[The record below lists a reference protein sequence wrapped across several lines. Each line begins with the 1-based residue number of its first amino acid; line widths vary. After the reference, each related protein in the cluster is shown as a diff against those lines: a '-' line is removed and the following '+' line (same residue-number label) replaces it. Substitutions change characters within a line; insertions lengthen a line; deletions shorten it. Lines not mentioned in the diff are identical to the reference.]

1 MAVGESVRPAA
12 LRRGASQT
20 LPSERGVRPVRGL
33 RRLVFVLV
41 LVGLLAA
48 IPLSAVA
55 SESIISSDVRQA
67 DAAFNQS
74 LVAAVRG
81 GLDKG
86 AADTMIWRYSQVSA
100 IKPSAWWQAPIADHH
115 KLDELN
121 QIRSELEA
129 TYQQQ
134 IADSRDALQR
144 QLHQWNQ
151 MLAAA
156 QDAGVSADGL
166 DASTARFASFAAL
179 TNTPN
184 ALVALSSVV
193 SDQYTILDGRMA
205 AYRTARDQVDAATQ
219 NAQAL
224 LNGARQYSQLSLTGF
239 AAQIGAATDSLPS
252 VHSAEAFG
260 PILAQLQQTATGIQ
274 GLLDARTNAY
284 NQLADTRSTLA
295 SAQSIGA
302 NLGNHPSTI
311 NYLAGQLPGAGDQA
325 TFESISSRL
334 YQEKQAL
341 AGAIY
346 LKQSV
351 PVSYNAGV
359 GKVIVISLSRQV
371 LTAYQ
376 DGNAILTTFVAT
388 GRPQL
393 PTPPGVY
400 HIFARYSPYKMI
412 SPWPYSSPWW
422 YPPSWTNFA
431 MEFIGG
437 GYFIHDAPWRSW
449 YGPGANLYNGT
460 HGCVNV
466 PYSPMAT
473 LWNWAPN
480 GTTVVVQY

>member
-1 MAVGESVRPAA
+1 
-12 LRRGASQT
+12 
-20 LPSERGVRPVRGL
+20 VRGI
-33 RRLVFVLV
+33 RRLIFVFVV
-41 LVGLLAA
+41 VGLLAA
-48 IPLSAVA
+48 VPLSAVA
-55 SESIISSDVRQA
+55 SESVVSSDLRQA
-67 DAAFNQS
+67 DVAFNQS
-74 LVAAVRG
+74 LLAAVRG
-81 GLDKG
+81 GLDTG

-100 IKPSAWWQAPIADHH
+100 IKPSAWWQTPIADHH
-115 KLDELN
+115 KLDELS
-121 QIRSELEA
+121 QLSAELEA

-134 IADSRDALQR
+134 IADSRDAFQR

-151 MLAAA
+151 MVAEA
-156 QDAGVSADGL
+156 QNAGVSSDGL
-166 DASTARFASFAAL
+166 DAGTARFASYAAL
-179 TNTPN
+179 STTPN

-193 SDQYTILDGRMA
+193 SDQYAILDGRMA
-205 AYRTARDQVDAATQ
+205 AYRTARAQVDAAAQ
-219 NAQAL
+219 NAQTL
-224 LNGARQYSQLSLTGF
+224 LAGARQYSQLSLAGF
-239 AAQIGAATDSLPS
+239 AAQIVAANDSLPS

-260 PILAQLQQTATGIQ
+260 PVLAQLQQTAAGIQ
-274 GLLDARTNAY
+274 GLLDSRTNAY

-302 NLGNHPSTI
+302 NLGNHPNTI
-311 NYLAGQLPGAGDQA
+311 NYLAGQLAGAADQA
-325 TFESISSRL
+325 TFESISSQL

-351 PVSYNAGV
+351 PVSFNAGV

-400 HIFARYSPYKMI
+400 HIFARYSPYEMI
-412 SPWPYSSPWW
+412 SPWGYGSPWW
-422 YPPSWTNFA
+422 YPPSWTNWA
-431 MEFIGG
+431 MEFIRG

-473 LWNWAPN
+473 LWNWAPI

>member
-1 MAVGESVRPAA
+1 M
-12 LRRGASQT
+12 
-20 LPSERGVRPVRGL
+20 RGV
-33 RRLVFVLV
+33 RRLVFVSV
-41 LVGLLAA
+41 IVGLLAA
-48 IPLSAVA
+48 VPLSAVA
-55 SESIISSDVRQA
+55 SESILSTDLRQA
-67 DAAFNQS
+67 EVAFNQS
-74 LVAAVRG
+74 FLAAVGG

-86 AADTMIWRYSQVSA
+86 AADNMMWQYSQVTA
-100 IKPSAWWQAPIADHH
+100 MKPSAWWQAPIADHN
-115 KLDELN
+115 KLDELS
-121 QIRSELEA
+121 QLSQVLDA

-134 IADSRDALQR
+134 VADSRDALQR
-144 QLHQWNQ
+144 QLHLWNQ
-151 MLAAA
+151 MLADA
-156 QDAGVSADGL
+156 QNAGVSADGL
-166 DASTARFASFAAL
+166 DASTARFANYGAL
-179 TNTPN
+179 ATTPN
-184 ALVALSSVV
+184 ALLALSAVV
-193 SDQYTILDGRMA
+193 SDQYSILDGRMA
-205 AYRTARDQVDAATQ
+205 AYRTARDQVDAA
-219 NAQAL
+219 AQTARTL
-224 LNGARQYSQLSLTGF
+224 LAGAGQYPQLSLSGF
-239 AAQIGAATDSLPS
+239 AASIGAATDSLPS

-260 PILAQLQQTATGIQ
+260 PILAQLQQTAAGIQ
-274 GLLDARTNAY
+274 GLLNARTNAY

-302 NLGNHPSTI
+302 ALGNHPSTI
-311 NYLAGQLPGAGDQA
+311 NYLAGQLPGASDQG
-325 TFESISSRL
+325 TFQSISSQL

-341 AGAIY
+341 ASAIY
-346 LKQSV
+346 LKQQV

-388 GRPQL
+388 GRPAL

-400 HIFARYSPYKMI
+400 HIFARYSPYQMI
-412 SPWPYSSPWW
+412 SPWPYGSPYW
-422 YPPSWTNFA
+422 YPNSWTNWA
-431 MEFIGG
+431 MEFRGG

>member
-1 MAVGESVRPAA
+1 
-12 LRRGASQT
+12 
-20 LPSERGVRPVRGL
+20 VRGI
-33 RRLVFVLV
+33 RRLIFVFVV
-41 LVGLLAA
+41 VGLLAA
-48 IPLSAVA
+48 VPLSAVA
-55 SESIISSDVRQA
+55 SESVLSSDLRQA
-67 DAAFNQS
+67 DVAFNQS
-74 LVAAVRG
+74 LLAAVRG
-81 GLDKG
+81 GLDTG
-86 AADTMIWRYSQVSA
+86 AADTMVWRYSQVSA
-100 IKPSAWWQAPIADHH
+100 IKSSAWWQTPIADHH
-115 KLDELN
+115 KLDELT
-121 QIRSELEA
+121 QLSAELGA

-151 MLAAA
+151 MVAEA
-156 QDAGVSADGL
+156 QNAGVSSDGL
-166 DASTARFASFAAL
+166 DASTARFASYAAL
-179 TNTPN
+179 STTPN

-193 SDQYTILDGRMA
+193 SDQYAILDGRMA
-205 AYRTARDQVDAATQ
+205 AYRTARAQVDAAAQ
-219 NAQAL
+219 NAETL
-224 LNGARQYSQLSLTGF
+224 LAGARQYSQLSLTGF
-239 AAQIGAATDSLPS
+239 AAQIVAANDSLPT

-260 PILAQLQQTATGIQ
+260 PVLAQLQQTAAGIQ
-274 GLLDARTNAY
+274 GLLDSRTNAY

-302 NLGNHPSTI
+302 NLGNHPNTI
-311 NYLAGQLPGAGDQA
+311 NYLAEQLPGAADQA
-325 TFESISSRL
+325 TFESISSQL

-400 HIFARYSPYKMI
+400 HIFARYSPYKFI
-412 SPWPYSSPWW
+412 SPWPYGSPWW
-422 YPPSWTNFA
+422 YPPSWTSFA

-437 GYFIHDAPWRSW
+437 RYFIHYAPWPSW

-473 LWNWAPN
+473 LWNWAPI

>member
-1 MAVGESVRPAA
+1 M
-12 LRRGASQT
+12 
-20 LPSERGVRPVRGL
+20 RGVR
-33 RRLVFVLV
+33 RLIFVFVV
-41 LVGLLAA
+41 VGLLAA
-48 IPLSAVA
+48 VPLSAIA
-55 SESIISSDVRQA
+55 SESVLSSDLRQA
-67 DAAFNQS
+67 DGAFNQS
-74 LVAAVRG
+74 LLAAVRG

-86 AADTMIWRYSQVSA
+86 AADTMVWRYSQVSA
-100 IKPSAWWQAPIADHH
+100 IKSSAWWQTPIADNH
-115 KLDELN
+115 KLDELI
-121 QIRSELEA
+121 QLSAELEA

-151 MLAAA
+151 MVAEA
-156 QDAGVSADGL
+156 QNAGVSSDGL
-166 DASTARFASFAAL
+166 DASTARFASYAAL
-179 TNTPN
+179 STTPN

-193 SDQYTILDGRMA
+193 SDQYAILDGRMA

-219 NAQAL
+219 NAQTL
-224 LNGARQYSQLSLTGF
+224 LAGARQYSQLSLTGF
-239 AAQIGAATDSLPS
+239 AAQIAAANDSLPS

-260 PILAQLQQTATGIQ
+260 PILAQLQQTAAGIQ
-274 GLLDARTNAY
+274 GLLNARTNAY

-302 NLGNHPSTI
+302 NLGNHPNTI
-311 NYLAGQLPGAGDQA
+311 NNLAGQLPSAADQP
-325 TFESISSRL
+325 TFESISSQL

-376 DGNAILTTFVAT
+376 DGNVVLTTFVAT

-400 HIFARYSPYKMI
+400 HIFARYSPYEMI
-412 SPWPYSSPWW
+412 SPWAYGSPWW
-422 YPPSWTNFA
+422 YPPSWTNWA
-431 MEFIGG
+431 MEFIRG

-473 LWNWAPN
+473 LWNWAPI

>member
-1 MAVGESVRPAA
+1 S
-12 LRRGASQT
+12 
-20 LPSERGVRPVRGL
+20 
-33 RRLVFVLV
+33 
-41 LVGLLAA
+41 LA
-48 IPLSAVA
+48 
-55 SESIISSDVRQA
+55 
-67 DAAFNQS
+67 
-74 LVAAVRG
+74 
-81 GLDKG
+81 
-86 AADTMIWRYSQVSA
+86 
-100 IKPSAWWQAPIADHH
+100 
-115 KLDELN
+115 
-121 QIRSELEA
+121 
-129 TYQQQ
+129 
-134 IADSRDALQR
+134 
-144 QLHQWNQ
+144 
-151 MLAAA
+151 
-156 QDAGVSADGL
+156 
-166 DASTARFASFAAL
+166 
-179 TNTPN
+179 
-184 ALVALSSVV
+184 
-193 SDQYTILDGRMA
+193 
-205 AYRTARDQVDAATQ
+205 
-219 NAQAL
+219 
-224 LNGARQYSQLSLTGF
+224 GF
-239 AAQIGAATDSLPS
+239 AAQIGTATSSVPS

-260 PILAQLQQTATGIQ
+260 PVLAQLQQTAAGIQ
-274 GLLDARTNAY
+274 GLLNARANAY

-311 NYLAGQLPGAGDQA
+311 NYLAGQLPGAGDQG

-341 AGAIY
+341 SGAIY

-351 PVSYNAGV
+351 PVAYNAGV
-359 GKVIVISLSRQV
+359 GKVIVVSLSRQV

-412 SPWPYSSPWW
+412 SPWPYGSPWW
-422 YPPSWTNFA
+422 YPSSWTSFA

-473 LWNWAPN
+473 LWNWAPI

>member
-1 MAVGESVRPAA
+1 M
-12 LRRGASQT
+12 
-20 LPSERGVRPVRGL
+20 RGL

-41 LVGLLAA
+41 FVGIVAA

-55 SESIISSDVRQA
+55 SESYLSSNVRQA

-74 LVAAVRG
+74 FVAAVRG

-121 QIRSELEA
+121 QIRAELEA

-134 IADSRDALQR
+134 IAESRDALQR
-144 QLHQWNQ
+144 QLHHWNQ
-151 MLAAA
+151 MLADA
-156 QDAGVSADGL
+156 QNAGVSADGL
-166 DASTARFASFAAL
+166 DASTARFASLAAL
-179 TNTPN
+179 SNTPN

-219 NAQAL
+219 NAQSL
-224 LNGARQYSQLSLTGF
+224 LASARQYSQLSVAGF
-239 AAQIGAATDSLPS
+239 ASQIGAATDSVPS

-260 PILAQLQQTATGIQ
+260 PILAQLQQTAAGIQ

-302 NLGNHPSTI
+302 TVGNHPSTI
-311 NYLAGQLPGAGDQA
+311 NYLAGQLPGAADQGA
-325 TFESISSRL
+325 FESLSSRL

-341 AGAIY
+341 AGAIFT
-346 LKQSV
+346 KQMA
-351 PVSYNAGV
+351 PVTYNAGV
-359 GKVIVISLSRQV
+359 GKLIVVSLSRQV

-376 DGNAILTTFVAT
+376 DGAVVLTTFVAT

-400 HIFARYSPYKMI
+400 QIFHRYSPYKMI
-412 SPWPYSSPWW
+412 SPWPPSSPWW
-422 YPPSWTNFA
+422 YPPSWTNWA

-473 LWNWAPN
+473 LWNWAPI

>member
-1 MAVGESVRPAA
+1 
-12 LRRGASQT
+12 
-20 LPSERGVRPVRGL
+20 VRGL
-33 RRLVFVLV
+33 RRLIFVLV
-41 LVGLLAA
+41 VVGLLGA

-55 SESIISSDVRQA
+55 SESILSGDVRQA
-67 DAAFNQS
+67 EVAFNQS
-74 LVAAVRG
+74 LLAAVRG
-81 GLDKG
+81 GLDQG
-86 AADTMIWRYSQVSA
+86 AADTMMWRYHQVSA
-100 IKPSAWWQAPIADHH
+100 IKSSAWWQVPIADHH
-115 KLDELN
+115 KLDELS
-121 QIRSELEA
+121 QLSFELETA
-129 TYQQQ
+129 YQQQ
-134 IADSRDALQR
+134 VADSRDALQR
-144 QLHQWNQ
+144 QLHHWNQ
-151 MLAAA
+151 MLAEA
-156 QDAGVSADGL
+156 QNAGVSADGL
-166 DASTARFASFAAL
+166 DADTRFGSYAAL
-179 TNTPN
+179 ATTPN

-193 SDQYTILDGRMA
+193 SEQYTILDGRMA
-205 AYRTARDQVDAATQ
+205 AYRTARDQVEAATQ
-219 NAQAL
+219 TAKTL
-224 LNGARQYSQLSLTGF
+224 LAGAGQYPQLSLAGF
-239 AAQIGAATDSLPS
+239 ATQIGAATDSLPS

-260 PILAQLQQTATGIQ
+260 PILAQLQQTAAGIQ

-302 NLGNHPSTI
+302 TLGNHPSTI
-311 NYLAGQLPGAGDQA
+311 NYLAGQLPSAADQA

-346 LKQSV
+346 LKQQV
-351 PVSYNAGV
+351 PISYNAGV

-371 LTAYQ
+371 LTAFE

-400 HIFARYSPYKMI
+400 HIFHRYSPYKMI
-412 SPWPYSSPWW
+412 SPWPYGSPWW
-422 YPPSWTNFA
+422 YAPSWTNFA

-473 LWNWAPN
+473 LWNWAPI
-480 GTTVVVQY
+480 GTTVIVQY

>member
-1 MAVGESVRPAA
+1 
-12 LRRGASQT
+12 
-20 LPSERGVRPVRGL
+20 VRPVRGL
-33 RRLVFVLV
+33 RRLIFVLV
-41 LVGLLAA
+41 VVGLLAA
-48 IPLSAVA
+48 VPLSAVA
-55 SESIISSDVRQA
+55 SESILSGDIRQA

-86 AADTMIWRYSQVSA
+86 AADTMLWRYSQLSA
-100 IKPSAWWQAPIADHH
+100 VKSSAWWQAPIADHQ
-115 KLDELN
+115 KLDELG
-121 QIRSELEA
+121 QLSAELDA

-134 IADSRDALQR
+134 VSDSRDALQR
-144 QLHQWNQ
+144 QLHHWNL
-151 MLAAA
+151 MLAEA
-156 QDAGVSADGL
+156 QNAGVSADGL
-166 DASTARFASFAAL
+166 DASTDRFASYAAL
-179 TNTPN
+179 STTPN

-193 SDQYTILDGRMA
+193 SDQYSILDGRMA
-205 AYRTARDQVDAATQ
+205 AYRTARAQVDAATQ

-224 LNGARQYSQLSLTGF
+224 LAGARQYSQLSLAGF
-239 AAQIGAATDSLPS
+239 ATQIAAAGDSLPS

-260 PILAQLQQTATGIQ
+260 PILTQLQQTAAGIQ

-302 NLGNHPSTI
+302 NLSNHPSTI
-311 NYLAGQLPGAGDQA
+311 NYLAGQLPGAGDQG

-341 AGAIY
+341 SGAIY

-351 PVSYNAGV
+351 PVAYNAGV
-359 GKVIVISLSRQV
+359 GKVIVVSLSRQV

-412 SPWPYSSPWW
+412 SPWPYGSPWW
-422 YPPSWTNFA
+422 YPSSWTSFA

-473 LWNWAPN
+473 LWNWAPI

>member
-1 MAVGESVRPAA
+1 
-12 LRRGASQT
+12 L
-20 LPSERGVRPVRGL
+20 L
-33 RRLVFVLV
+33 FVV
-41 LVGLLAA
+41 VIGGLLAA

-55 SESIISSDVRQA
+55 SENILAGNVRQA
-67 DAAFNQS
+67 EVVFNHT
-74 LVAAVRG
+74 LADAVRG
-81 GLDKG
+81 GLDQA
-86 AADTMIWRYSQVSA
+86 AADTLTWRYTQVQA
-100 IKPSAWWQAPIADHH
+100 MKTSAWWQLPITEHR
-115 KLDELN
+115 KLDALSQLHGDLQAAYEK
-121 QIRSELEA
+121 QIGE
-129 TYQQQ
+129 
-134 IADSRDALQR
+134 SRDTLDR
-144 QLHQWNQ
+144 QVHRWNA
-151 MLAAA
+151 MLAEA
-156 QDAGVSADGL
+156 QKAGVSLDGV
-166 DASTARFASFAAL
+166 DEEAARFVNAGPAAA
-179 TNTPN
+179 TPN
-184 ALVALSSVV
+184 QLLALASVLGQQYAL
-193 SDQYTILDGRMA
+193 IDGKLA
-205 AYRTARDQVDAATQ
+205 AYRTARAQVDAAVQT
-219 NAQAL
+219 ASGL
-224 LNGARQYSQLSLTGF
+224 LANARQYPQLNLAAFNDQLTLAGTALAAVRSADGF
-239 AAQIGAATDSLPS
+239 A
-252 VHSAEAFG
+252 
-260 PILAQLQQTATGIQ
+260 PILAQIQQSAVGLQ
-274 GLLDARTNAY
+274 GLLDSRAAAF

-302 NLGNHPSTI
+302 ALGNHAGTI
-311 NYLAGQLPGAGDQA
+311 NALAGQLSSAGDQG
-325 TFESISSRL
+325 TFQSITGQL
-334 YQEKQAL
+334 YQEKQSL
-341 AGAIY
+341 ASAIY
-346 LKQSV
+346 LKQQV
-351 PVSYNAGV
+351 PVAYNAGV

-412 SPWPYSSPWW
+412 SPWPYGSPFW